1 MREHAQHLDA
11 RQQRGWSWIRA
22 AIIVEIVGLAIDA
35 LWHGVLSPEVEPGT
49 HAEMVRHLLTV
60 HLVLY
65 VGVVLLV
72 VSTAWALVERA
83 RRSGIGAA
91 LPGALAGAA
100 VQLGGEVWHAYSH
113 LQLRP
118 NPVPELVGFV
128 GLALAIAATVASAR
142 GARGIAL
149 EPRRAPR
156 SP

>member
-118 NPVPELVGFV
+118 NLRHPHQQLPHL
-128 GLALAIAATVASAR
+128 
-142 GARGIAL
+142 
-149 EPRRAPR
+149 
-156 SP
+156 